1 MSVESNQL
9 YLVRSQA
16 EEKQKQL
23 VKHFE
28 QALNFVQN
36 ERNQLDQI
44 QSYEK
49 DYLTKIKNEESQWR
63 AETTQRYRQFCHQ
76 LAGTIIGQK
85 SKLADAEIKLEQMR
99 KYLADQQQRV
109 NVLNDLIVRGEKERK
124 KNQDI
129 IEQKE
134 MDEFSNR
141 KYR

>member
-1 MSVESNQL
+1 MEGNQL
-9 YLVRSQA
+9 YLVKNQA

-28 QALNFVQN
+28 NAMNFVQN
-36 ERNQLDQI
+36 ERNQLEQI
-44 QSYEK
+44 QSYEQ

-99 KYLADQQQRV
+99 KYLADQQQRI
-109 NVLNDLIVRGEKERK
+109 NVLNDLIGRGEKERAK
-124 KNQDI
+124 LQDI

-134 MDEFSNR
+134 MDELSTR

>member
-1 MSVESNQL
+1 MEGNQL
-9 YLVRSQA
+9 YLVRNHAQ
-16 EEKQKQL
+16 EKQKQL

-28 QALNFVQN
+28 QAMNFVQN
-36 ERNQLDQI
+36 ERNQLSQI
-44 QSYEK
+44 QGYEQ
-49 DYLTKIKNEESQWR
+49 DYLIKIKNEEGQWR

-99 KYLADQQQRV
+99 KYLADQQQRL
-109 NVLNDLIVRGEKERK
+109 NVLNDLIERGEKERVK
-124 KNQDI
+124 LQDI

-134 MDEFSNR
+134 MDEFSSR